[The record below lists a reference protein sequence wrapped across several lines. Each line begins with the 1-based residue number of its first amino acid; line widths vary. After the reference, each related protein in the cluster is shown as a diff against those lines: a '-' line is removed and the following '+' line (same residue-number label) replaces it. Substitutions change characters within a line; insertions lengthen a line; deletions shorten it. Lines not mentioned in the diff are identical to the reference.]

1 MSSFVIDDYRLDIT
15 PQGNYPVV
23 YLSQFED
30 GRDIRF
36 YMLNRGRS
44 FTIPTGISAFVSG
57 LKSNGGYYEH
67 LCTIDGNYVIM
78 PVEADMT
85 DVSGRGLA
93 NIKLTNQSGD
103 TVISA
108 KFVVNVQESV
118 SDSGIEVPTVAET
131 IFQQLLDEIRQ
142 YAAGLNLNID
152 QFKQDINDEVDTFE
166 SGINSD
172 IDAIDARMNTFIAQH
187 SGVSANSTK
196 RVETVL
202 FESDIPVFGDV
213 NLSDESG
220 DSYAFSLSGSLD
232 SYDYIEIKYSA
243 FGDTG
248 IVRCKPSD
256 IKNTDGNAFHWSG
269 IQYTSQRNSDGSSGL
284 TRTAFRQIEFQMR
297 RVLYQQRQV
306 WVDARVWAWTGSVST
321 TGDIADSFVISWDST
336 ENVAVSS
343 GYTAGIYSITGI
355 KYNDVTAS
363 KDTELTDIRV
373 SADGTV
379 YTTAGAA
386 VRALENRVDDQSIEI
401 SGTTLYIGG
410 SV

>member
-67 LCTIDGNYVIM
+67 TCTIDGNYVIVH
-78 PVEADMT
+78 VEADMT
-85 DVSGRGLA
+85 DASGRGLA
-93 NIKLTNQSGD
+93 NIKFTNQSGD

-142 YAAGLNLNID
+142 QSASISVNVTQLNNNVT
-152 QFKQDINDEVDTFE
+152 QFMADINNEVNTFE
-166 SGINSD
+166 SGVDSD
-172 IDAIDARMNTFIAQH
+172 ITALDARMDTFIAQH
-187 SGVSANSTK
+187 SGVSANAT
-196 RVETVL
+196 RMTETTLWSGKVYT
-202 FESDIPVFGDV
+202 SGGMIYADNPVTD
-213 NLSDESG
+213 
-220 DSYAFSLSGSLD
+220 
-232 SYDYIEIKYSA
+232 YDYIDVYYNFAGNSA
-243 FGDTG
+243 
-248 IVRCKPSD
+248 
-256 IKNTDGNAFHWSG
+256 
-269 IQYTSQRNSDGSSGL
+269 IQRFTPDVLIGSSGGVIRSANL
-284 TRTAFRQIEFQMR
+284 TNGEAADNMPLAVFEIGIHTIAGNGTETQNFMIDFMYWSWNGQPQSAS
-297 RVLYQQRQV
+297 VQTLGGNV
-306 WVDARVWAWTGSVST
+306 NARYVYKLVGV
-321 TGDIADSFVISWDST
+321 
-336 ENVAVSS
+336 
-343 GYTAGIYSITGI
+343 
-355 KYNDVTAS
+355 KYEAVTAS

-373 SADGTV
+373 GVNGTV

-386 VRALENRVDDQSIEI
+386 IRAQLSDIISRLDALE
-401 SGTTLYIGG
+401 G
-410 SV
+410 

>member
-85 DVSGRGLA
+85 DASGRGLA
-93 NIKLTNQSGD
+93 NIKFTNQSGD

-142 YAAGLNLNID
+142 QAATISVNVTQLNNNVT
-152 QFKQDINDEVDTFE
+152 QFIADINNEVDTFE
-166 SGINSD
+166 SGVDSD
-172 IDAIDARMNTFIAQH
+172 ITALDARMDTFIAQH
-187 SGVSANSTK
+187 SGVSANST
-196 RVETVL
+196 RMTETTLWSGKVYTDGDMIYA
-202 FESDIPVFGDV
+202 SNPVT
-213 NLSDESG
+213 N
-220 DSYAFSLSGSLD
+220 
-232 SYDYIEIKYSA
+232 YDYIDVYYNFAGNSAIQRFTPDVLIGSGGGVIRSANLTNGEAADNMPLAVFEIGIHTIAGDGTETRNFTIDFMYWSWNGQPQSA
-243 FGDTG
+243 SVQTLG
-248 IVRCKPSD
+248 
-256 IKNTDGNAFHWSG
+256 GNV
-269 IQYTSQRNSDGSSGL
+269 N
-284 TRTAFRQIEFQMR
+284 
-297 RVLYQQRQV
+297 
-306 WVDARVWAWTGSVST
+306 ARYVYKLV
-321 TGDIADSFVISWDST
+321 
-336 ENVAVSS
+336 
-343 GYTAGIYSITGI
+343 GI
-355 KYNDVTAS
+355 KYEDVTAS

-373 SADGTV
+373 GADGVT
-379 YTTAGAA
+379 YATAGAA
-386 VRALENRVDDQSIEI
+386 IRTQLSNIMDRLSRLE
-401 SGTTLYIGG
+401 G
-410 SV
+410 

>member
-67 LCTIDGNYVIM
+67 SCTIDGNYIIVH
-78 PVEADMT
+78 VEADMT
-85 DVSGRGLA
+85 DAYGRGLA

-142 YAAGLNLNID
+142 QAATISVNVTQLNNNVI
-152 QFKQDINDEVDTFE
+152 QFIADINNEVDTFE
-166 SGINSD
+166 SGVDSD
-172 IDAIDARMNTFIAQH
+172 ITALDARMDTFIAQH
-187 SGVSANSTK
+187 SGVSANST
-196 RVETVL
+196 RMTETTLWSGKVYTDGDMIYA
-202 FESDIPVFGDV
+202 SRPVTD
-213 NLSDESG
+213 
-220 DSYAFSLSGSLD
+220 
-232 SYDYIEIKYSA
+232 YDYIDVYYNFAGNSAIQRFTPDVLIGSGGGVIRSANLTNGEATDNMPLAVFEIGIHTLAEDGTEKQNFTFDFMYWTWNGQQQSA
-243 FGDTG
+243 SVQTIG
-248 IVRCKPSD
+248 
-256 IKNTDGNAFHWSG
+256 GNV
-269 IQYTSQRNSDGSSGL
+269 N
-284 TRTAFRQIEFQMR
+284 
-297 RVLYQQRQV
+297 
-306 WVDARVWAWTGSVST
+306 ARYVYKLV
-321 TGDIADSFVISWDST
+321 
-336 ENVAVSS
+336 
-343 GYTAGIYSITGI
+343 GI
-355 KYNDVTAS
+355 KYEAVTAS

-373 SADGTV
+373 GVNGTV

-401 SGTTLYIGG
+401 SGTILYIGG

>member
-67 LCTIDGNYVIM
+67 TCTIDGNYIIM
-78 PVEADMT
+78 HVEADMT
-85 DVSGRGLA
+85 DASGRGLA

-142 YAAGLNLNID
+142 QAATISVNVTQLNNNVT
-152 QFKQDINDEVDTFE
+152 QFIADINNEVDTFE
-166 SGINSD
+166 SGVDSD
-172 IDAIDARMNTFIAQH
+172 ITALDARMDTFIAQH
-187 SGVSANSTK
+187 SGVSANST
-196 RVETVL
+196 RITETTLWSGKVYTSGGMIYA
-202 FESDIPVFGDV
+202 EEPVTD
-213 NLSDESG
+213 
-220 DSYAFSLSGSLD
+220 
-232 SYDYIEIKYSA
+232 YDYIDVYYNFAGNSAIQRFTPDVLIGSGGGVIRSANLTNGEAADNMPLAVFEIGISTIAGDGTETQNFMIDFMYWSWNGQPQSA
-243 FGDTG
+243 SVQTLG
-248 IVRCKPSD
+248 
-256 IKNTDGNAFHWSG
+256 GNV
-269 IQYTSQRNSDGSSGL
+269 N
-284 TRTAFRQIEFQMR
+284 
-297 RVLYQQRQV
+297 
-306 WVDARVWAWTGSVST
+306 ARYVYKLV
-321 TGDIADSFVISWDST
+321 
-336 ENVAVSS
+336 
-343 GYTAGIYSITGI
+343 GI
-355 KYNDVTAS
+355 KYDAVTAS

-373 SADGTV
+373 GVDGTV

-386 VRALENRVDDQSIEI
+386 IRAQLSDIISRLDALE
-401 SGTTLYIGG
+401 G
-410 SV
+410 

>member
-67 LCTIDGNYVIM
+67 LCTIDDNYVIM

-85 DVSGRGLA
+85 DASGRGVA

-142 YAAGLNLNID
+142 QSATISVNVTQLNNNVT
-152 QFKQDINDEVDTFE
+152 QFIADINNEVDTFE
-166 SGINSD
+166 SGVDSD
-172 IDAIDARMNTFIAQH
+172 ITALDARMNTFIAQH
-187 SGVSANSTK
+187 SGVSANAT
-196 RVETVL
+196 RMTETTLWSGKVYT
-202 FESDIPVFGDV
+202 SGGMIYASRPVTD
-213 NLSDESG
+213 
-220 DSYAFSLSGSLD
+220 
-232 SYDYIEIKYSA
+232 YDYIDVYYNFAGNSAIQRFTPDVLIGSGGGTIRSANLTNGEAADNMPLAVFEI
-243 FGDTG
+243 G
-248 IVRCKPSD
+248 IH
-256 IKNTDGNAFHWSG
+256 T
-269 IQYTSQRNSDGSSGL
+269 
-284 TRTAFRQIEFQMR
+284 
-297 RVLYQQRQV
+297 
-306 WVDARVWAWTGSVST
+306 
-321 TGDIADSFVISWDST
+321 IADDGTETQNFIIDFVHWTWNGQPQSASVQT
-336 ENVAVSS
+336 LGGNVNARYVYKLV
-343 GYTAGIYSITGI
+343 GV
-355 KYNDVTAS
+355 KYDAVTAS

>member
-67 LCTIDGNYVIM
+67 TCTIDGNYVIVH
-78 PVEADMT
+78 VEADMT
-85 DVSGRGLA
+85 DASGRGLA
-93 NIKLTNQSGD
+93 NIKFTNQSGD

-142 YAAGLNLNID
+142 QSASISVNVTQLNNNVT
-152 QFKQDINDEVDTFE
+152 QFMADINNEVNTFE
-166 SGINSD
+166 SGVDSD
-172 IDAIDARMNTFIAQH
+172 ITALDARMDTFIAQH
-187 SGVSANSTK
+187 SGVSVNST
-196 RVETVL
+196 RITETTLWSGKVYT
-202 FESDIPVFGDV
+202 SGGMIYADNPVTD
-213 NLSDESG
+213 
-220 DSYAFSLSGSLD
+220 
-232 SYDYIEIKYSA
+232 YDYIDVYYNFAGNSA
-243 FGDTG
+243 
-248 IVRCKPSD
+248 
-256 IKNTDGNAFHWSG
+256 
-269 IQYTSQRNSDGSSGL
+269 IQRFTPDVLIGSSGGVIRSANL
-284 TRTAFRQIEFQMR
+284 TNGEAADNMPLAVFEIGIHTIAGDGTETQNFMIDFMYWSWNGQPQSAS
-297 RVLYQQRQV
+297 VQTLGGNV
-306 WVDARVWAWTGSVST
+306 NARYVYKLVGV
-321 TGDIADSFVISWDST
+321 
-336 ENVAVSS
+336 
-343 GYTAGIYSITGI
+343 
-355 KYNDVTAS
+355 KYEAVTAS

-373 SADGTV
+373 GVNGTV

-386 VRALENRVDDQSIEI
+386 IRAQLSDIISRLDALE
-401 SGTTLYIGG
+401 G
-410 SV
+410 

>member
-67 LCTIDGNYVIM
+67 SCTIDGNYVIM

-85 DVSGRGLA
+85 DAYGRGLA

-142 YAAGLNLNID
+142 QAATISVNVTQLNNNVT
-152 QFKQDINDEVDTFE
+152 QFMADINNEVDTFE
-166 SGINSD
+166 SGVDSD
-172 IDAIDARMNTFIAQH
+172 ITAIDARMDTFIAQH
-187 SGVSANSTK
+187 SGVSANAT
-196 RVETVL
+196 RMTETTLWSGKVYTDGDMIYA
-202 FESDIPVFGDV
+202 SNPVT
-213 NLSDESG
+213 N
-220 DSYAFSLSGSLD
+220 
-232 SYDYIEIKYSA
+232 YDYIDVYYNFAGNSAIQRFTPDVLIGSGGGVIRSANLTNGEATDNMPLAVFEIVIHTIAGDGTETQNFTIDFMYWSWNGQPQSA
-243 FGDTG
+243 SVQTLG
-248 IVRCKPSD
+248 
-256 IKNTDGNAFHWSG
+256 GNV
-269 IQYTSQRNSDGSSGL
+269 N
-284 TRTAFRQIEFQMR
+284 
-297 RVLYQQRQV
+297 
-306 WVDARVWAWTGSVST
+306 ARYVYKLV
-321 TGDIADSFVISWDST
+321 
-336 ENVAVSS
+336 
-343 GYTAGIYSITGI
+343 GI
-355 KYNDVTAS
+355 KYEAVTAS

-373 SADGTV
+373 GVDGTV

-386 VRALENRVDDQSIEI
+386 IRTQLSDIISRLDALE
-401 SGTTLYIGG
+401 G
-410 SV
+410 

>member
-67 LCTIDGNYVIM
+67 TCTIDGNYVIVH
-78 PVEADMT
+78 VEADMT
-85 DVSGRGLA
+85 DASGRGLA

-142 YAAGLNLNID
+142 QSASISVNVTQLNNNVT
-152 QFKQDINDEVDTFE
+152 QFMADINNEVNTFE
-166 SGINSD
+166 SGVDSD
-172 IDAIDARMNTFIAQH
+172 ITALDARMDTFIAQH
-187 SGVSANSTK
+187 SGVSANAT
-196 RVETVL
+196 RMTETTLWSGKVYT
-202 FESDIPVFGDV
+202 SGGMIYADNPVTD
-213 NLSDESG
+213 
-220 DSYAFSLSGSLD
+220 
-232 SYDYIEIKYSA
+232 YDYIDVYYNFAGNSA
-243 FGDTG
+243 
-248 IVRCKPSD
+248 
-256 IKNTDGNAFHWSG
+256 
-269 IQYTSQRNSDGSSGL
+269 IQRFTPDVLIGSSGGVIRSANL
-284 TRTAFRQIEFQMR
+284 TNGEAADNMPLAVFEIGIHTIAGDGTETQNFMIDFMYWSWNGQPQSAS
-297 RVLYQQRQV
+297 VQTLGGNV
-306 WVDARVWAWTGSVST
+306 NARYVYKLVGV
-321 TGDIADSFVISWDST
+321 
-336 ENVAVSS
+336 
-343 GYTAGIYSITGI
+343 
-355 KYNDVTAS
+355 KYEAVTAS

-373 SADGTV
+373 GVNGTV

-386 VRALENRVDDQSIEI
+386 IRAQLSDIISRLDALE
-401 SGTTLYIGG
+401 G
-410 SV
+410 

>member
-67 LCTIDGNYVIM
+67 SCTIDGNYIIVH
-78 PVEADMT
+78 VEADMT
-85 DVSGRGLA
+85 DASGRGLA

-142 YAAGLNLNID
+142 QAATISVNVTQLNNNVT
-152 QFKQDINDEVDTFE
+152 QFIADINNEV
-166 SGINSD
+166 NV
-172 IDAIDARMNTFIAQH
+172 IDNNVSAVDARMDTFIAQH
-187 SGVSANSTK
+187 SGVSANST
-196 RVETVL
+196 RITETTLWSGKVYTSGGMIYA
-202 FESDIPVFGDV
+202 EEPVTD
-213 NLSDESG
+213 
-220 DSYAFSLSGSLD
+220 
-232 SYDYIEIKYSA
+232 YDYIDVYYNFAGNSAIQRFTPDVLIGSGGGVIRSANLTNGEAADNMPLAVFEIGIHTIAEDGTEKQNFTIDFMYWSWNGQPQSASVQTLGGNVNSRYVYKLVGVKY
-243 FGDTG
+243 
-248 IVRCKPSD
+248 
-256 IKNTDGNAFHWSG
+256 
-269 IQYTSQRNSDGSSGL
+269 
-284 TRTAFRQIEFQMR
+284 
-297 RVLYQQRQV
+297 
-306 WVDARVWAWTGSVST
+306 DA
-321 TGDIADSFVISWDST
+321 
-336 ENVAVSS
+336 
-343 GYTAGIYSITGI
+343 
-355 KYNDVTAS
+355 VTAS

-373 SADGTV
+373 GVDGTV

-386 VRALENRVDDQSIEI
+386 IRTQLSDIISRLDALE
-401 SGTTLYIGG
+401 G
-410 SV
+410 

>member
-67 LCTIDGNYVIM
+67 TCTIDGNYVIVH
-78 PVEADMT
+78 VEADMT
-85 DVSGRGLA
+85 DASGRGLA
-93 NIKLTNQSGD
+93 NIKFTNQSGD

-142 YAAGLNLNID
+142 QSASISVNVTQLNNNVT
-152 QFKQDINDEVDTFE
+152 QFMADINNEVNTFE
-166 SGINSD
+166 SGVDSD
-172 IDAIDARMNTFIAQH
+172 VAALNARMDTFIAQH
-187 SGVSANSTK
+187 SGVSANST
-196 RVETVL
+196 RITETTLWSGKVYT
-202 FESDIPVFGDV
+202 SGGMIYADNPVTD
-213 NLSDESG
+213 
-220 DSYAFSLSGSLD
+220 
-232 SYDYIEIKYSA
+232 YDYIDVYYNFAGNSAIQRFTPDVLIGSGGGVIRSANLTNGEAADNMPLAVFEIGIHTIAGDGTETQNFMIDFMYWSWNGQPQSASVQTLGGNVNARYVYKLVGVKYEA
-243 FGDTG
+243 
-248 IVRCKPSD
+248 
-256 IKNTDGNAFHWSG
+256 
-269 IQYTSQRNSDGSSGL
+269 
-284 TRTAFRQIEFQMR
+284 
-297 RVLYQQRQV
+297 
-306 WVDARVWAWTGSVST
+306 
-321 TGDIADSFVISWDST
+321 
-336 ENVAVSS
+336 
-343 GYTAGIYSITGI
+343 
-355 KYNDVTAS
+355 VTAS

-373 SADGTV
+373 GVNGTV

-386 VRALENRVDDQSIEI
+386 IRAQLSDIISRLDALE
-401 SGTTLYIGG
+401 G
-410 SV
+410 

>member
-67 LCTIDGNYVIM
+67 SCTIDGNYVIM

-85 DVSGRGLA
+85 DAYGRGLA

-142 YAAGLNLNID
+142 QAATISVNVTQLNNNVT
-152 QFKQDINDEVDTFE
+152 QFIADINNEVDTFE
-166 SGINSD
+166 SGVDSD
-172 IDAIDARMNTFIAQH
+172 ITALDARMDTFIAQH
-187 SGVSANSTK
+187 SGVSANST
-196 RVETVL
+196 RMTETTLWSGKVYTDGDMIYA
-202 FESDIPVFGDV
+202 SRPVTD
-213 NLSDESG
+213 
-220 DSYAFSLSGSLD
+220 
-232 SYDYIEIKYSA
+232 YDYIDVYYNFAGNSAIQRFTPDVLIGSGGGVIRSANLTNGEATDNMPLAVFEIGIHTLAEDGTEKQNFTFDFMYWTWNGQQQSA
-243 FGDTG
+243 SVQTIG
-248 IVRCKPSD
+248 
-256 IKNTDGNAFHWSG
+256 GNV
-269 IQYTSQRNSDGSSGL
+269 N
-284 TRTAFRQIEFQMR
+284 
-297 RVLYQQRQV
+297 
-306 WVDARVWAWTGSVST
+306 ARYVYKLV
-321 TGDIADSFVISWDST
+321 
-336 ENVAVSS
+336 
-343 GYTAGIYSITGI
+343 GI
-355 KYNDVTAS
+355 KYEAVTAS

-373 SADGTV
+373 GVNGTV

-401 SGTTLYIGG
+401 SGTILYIGG

>member
-67 LCTIDGNYVIM
+67 TCTIDGNYVIVH
-78 PVEADMT
+78 VEADMT
-85 DVSGRGLA
+85 DASGRGLA

-142 YAAGLNLNID
+142 QSASISVNVTQLNNNVT
-152 QFKQDINDEVDTFE
+152 QFMADINNEVNTFE
-166 SGINSD
+166 SGVDSD
-172 IDAIDARMNTFIAQH
+172 ITALDARMDTFIAQH
-187 SGVSANSTK
+187 SGVSANST
-196 RVETVL
+196 RMTETTLWSGKVYT
-202 FESDIPVFGDV
+202 SGGMIYADNPVTD
-213 NLSDESG
+213 
-220 DSYAFSLSGSLD
+220 
-232 SYDYIEIKYSA
+232 YDYIDVYYNFAGNSAIQRFTPDVLIGSGGGVIRSANLTNGEAADNMPLAVFEIVIHTIAGNGTETQNFMIDFMYWSWNGQPQSA
-243 FGDTG
+243 SVQTLG
-248 IVRCKPSD
+248 
-256 IKNTDGNAFHWSG
+256 GNA
-269 IQYTSQRNSDGSSGL
+269 N
-284 TRTAFRQIEFQMR
+284 TRY
-297 RVLYQQRQV
+297 VYKLV
-306 WVDARVWAWTGSVST
+306 
-321 TGDIADSFVISWDST
+321 
-336 ENVAVSS
+336 
-343 GYTAGIYSITGI
+343 GI
-355 KYNDVTAS
+355 KYDAVTAS

-373 SADGTV
+373 GVNGKV

-386 VRALENRVDDQSIEI
+386 IRAQLSDIISRLDALE
-401 SGTTLYIGG
+401 G
-410 SV
+410 

>member
-67 LCTIDGNYVIM
+67 LCTIDGNYIIM
-78 PVEADMT
+78 PVESDMT
-85 DVSGRGLA
+85 DASGRGLA

-118 SDSGIEVPTVAET
+118 SDSGVEVPTVAET
-131 IFQQLLDEIRQ
+131 VFQQLLDEIRT
-142 YAAGLNLNID
+142 YAAGLNLNIE
-152 QFKQDINDEVDTFE
+152 QFEQGINNEVDTFE
-166 SGINSD
+166 SGINNNIAVLNS
-172 IDAIDARMNTFIAQH
+172 RMDTFIAQH

-202 FESDIPVFGDV
+202 FESATPVFGDV
-213 NLSDESG
+213 NLSDELG
-220 DSYAFSLSGSLD
+220 DSYAFSLSNSLD
-232 SYDYIEIKYSA
+232 GYDYIEIKYSA

-256 IKNTDGNAFHWSG
+256 IKSTDSNAFHWSG
-269 IQYTSQRNSDGSSGL
+269 VQYTSQRNSDGSSGL

-306 WVDARVWAWTGSVST
+306 WVEARVWAWTGSVST

-343 GYTAGIYSITGI
+343 GYTAGIYSIVGV

-373 SADGTV
+373 GADGVT
-379 YTTAGAA
+379 YLTAGAA
-386 VRALENRVDDQSIEI
+386 IRAQLSDILDRLDALE
-401 SGTTLYIGG
+401 G
-410 SV
+410 

>member
-67 LCTIDGNYVIM
+67 SCTIDGNYVIM

-85 DVSGRGLA
+85 DASGRGLA
-93 NIKLTNQSGD
+93 NIKFTNQSGD

-131 IFQQLLDEIRQ
+131 VFQQLLDEIRQ
-142 YAAGLNLNID
+142 QAASLNLNIE

-166 SGINSD
+166 SGIDNS
-172 IDAIDARMNTFIAQH
+172 IAVLNSRMDTFIAQH

-202 FESDIPVFGDV
+202 FESATPVFGNVDI
-213 NLSDESG
+213 SDELG
-220 DSYAFSLSGSLD
+220 ESYAFNLSGSLD

-256 IKNTDGNAFHWSG
+256 IKNTDANAFHWSG
-269 IQYTSQRNSDGSSGL
+269 IQYTSQRNSDGSSGA
-284 TRTAFRQIEFQMR
+284 TRAAFRQIEFNMR

-306 WVDARVWAWTGSVST
+306 WVEARVWAWTGSVST
-321 TGDIADSFVISWDST
+321 TGDIVDSFVISWDST
-336 ENVAVSS
+336 KDAAVSS
-343 GYTAGIYSITGI
+343 GYTAGIYSIVGV

-363 KDTELTDIRV
+363 KDTELTDLRTDV
-373 SADGTV
+373 TGALYS
-379 YTTAGAA
+379 TAGAA
-386 VRALENRVDDQSIEI
+386 IRAQLLDIYSRLASLENAIYNS
-401 SGTTLYIGG
+401 
-410 SV
+410 